1 MNTNLLPIESALLT
15 KSTIKTA
22 LNLTEVK
29 RLQSTLSNGAK
40 TRLAKSLELATLV
53 ARGAEWFKSQEGKT
67 AFAEA
72 GVTWTAEEFFLKTYG
87 MQKSFAYKLLRAAA
101 LETALVEQFNTACDE
116 AEREGKST
124 DRSIA
129 GLLKF
134 AKGSQAT
141 EEGGS
146 EGEEGG
152 EGEQPS
158 VERSQ
163 TIFTLSF
170 KRSVLEDT
178 AKNVSVRV
186 DMSGEPTTTNSREE
200 IEAAIA
206 FLRAA
211 LDNAVQGK

>member
-1 MNTNLLPIESALLT
+1 MNLLPIESALLT
-15 KSTIKTA
+15 NSAIKTA

-40 TRLAKSLELATLV
+40 SRLAKSLELATLV
-53 ARGAEWFKSQEGKT
+53 SRGAEWFSSEEGRSV
-67 AFAEA
+67 FAQA
-72 GVTWTAEEFFLKTYG
+72 GVTWSKEEFFLKTYG
-87 MQKSFAYKLLRAAA
+87 MQKSFAYKLLRASAVQSPV
-101 LETALVEQFNTACDE
+101 VEAFNNACDE
-116 AEREGKST
+116 AEREGKGS

-134 AKGSQAT
+134 AKTT
-141 EEGGS
+141 EEGGG

-152 EGEQPS
+152 EGQPS

-186 DMSGEPTTTNSREE
+186 DMSGQPTTTNTRQE

-211 LDNAVQGK
+211 LESANK

>member
-1 MNTNLLPIESALLT
+1 MNNLLPIESALLST
-15 KSTIKTA
+15 STIKNA

-29 RLQSTLSNGAK
+29 RIQSTLSNGAK
-40 TRLAKSLELATLV
+40 SRLAKSLELAALV
-53 ARGAEWFKSQEGKT
+53 TRGAEWFSSEEGRS
-67 AFAEA
+67 AFAQA
-72 GVTWTAEEFFLKTYG
+72 GVTWSKEEFFLKTYG
-87 MQKSFAYKLLRAAA
+87 MQKSFAYKLLRASAI
-101 LETALVEQFNTACDE
+101 ETAVVEQFNTACDE

-141 EEGGS
+141 EEGGG

-152 EGEQPS
+152 EGQPS

-170 KRSVLEDT
+170 KSSVLDDT
-178 AKNVSVRV
+178 TKNVSVRV
-186 DMSGEPTTTNSREE
+186 DANGQPTTTNTREE
-200 IEAAIA
+200 IERAIK
-206 FLRAA
+206 FLRLA
-211 LDNAVQGK
+211 LDNAK